1 MIYLMEIFDYLRNI
15 LFNKKGYT
23 VENVEEMQKY
33 NPFLINRWVSMLDGE
48 SANIINETTNKKN
61 YLNNDKEMHYKM
73 LLNALPKKQH
83 RKIEYIKKNSVEK
96 KT

>member
-15 LFNKKGYT
+15 LFNKKEYT

-33 NPFLINRWVSMLDGE
+33 NPYLINRWASMLDGE

-73 LLNALPKKQH
+73 LLNVLPKKQH